1 MIIIH
6 QPGQEELLISLF
18 HGGVLCLKN
27 ENFWQVYIDRYFEL
41 RRGAFSTSNIH
52 SIIDQ
57 MASELNEA
65 QARNFRRW
73 SDQPRFGGYRGEVDH
88 LKEWLGTRLDW
99 MDKQFAPVPITNRSS
114 GVYPAGT
121 TISLN
126 ANLTANQNIY
136 YTLDGTD
143 PRPPDESNK
152 LDGTVIIDENNA
164 ARVFVPNPILEPLG
178 IER

>member
-1 MIIIH
+1 
-6 QPGQEELLISLF
+6 
-18 HGGVLCLKN
+18 
-27 ENFWQVYIDRYFEL
+27 
-41 RRGAFSTSNIH
+41 
-52 SIIDQ
+52 
-57 MASELNEA
+57 
-65 QARNFRRW
+65 
-73 SDQPRFGGYRGEVDH
+73 
-88 LKEWLGTRLDW
+88 

-126 ANLTANQNIY
+126 ANLTTNQNIY

-164 ARVFVPNPILEPLG
+164 VRVFVQILILEPLG
-178 IER
+178 TER